1 MRPKTCR
8 RWIDR
13 TLGLAAASLLLAGA
27 ARADDAWQPP
37 LDEALKQA
45 ATQHAPILIEFH
57 APWCYSCYYMAHN
70 VLNGAEW
77 DKVKRETVLVDLDAD
92 APEGNYWEKRLDV
105 KALPSYV
112 VLNERGDELGRILAE
127 QTRPEFYRQLDA
139 IRARTTTLES
149 LRDKVKDGN
158 PASLKAAHEVLK
170 AYYARSDADGG
181 LAWRKALPQAAQT
194 ALDKDARARL
204 WTQRLQLMQAGQNKN
219 TAQCAAL
226 APQVLAGELGCDRAY
241 ELDRVMEC
249 TANLSDADKAGLLA
263 AQKPVMT
270 HQLYGEVFVSH
281 PSCADARSAVLT
293 TADLDDALKYPQAR
307 EAVLDRAIADVKQR
321 LGGNLKRDRNLADNL
336 RVFLDR
342 AGKTD
347 ELDLLYPRLIAA
359 YPDDYVYYY
368 RFGKSL
374 AARGQYQQA
383 LIYLQQAVPK
393 AYGVN
398 RLNVAGEQAQA
409 LIKLNRPD
417 DAKQAV
423 ADALKANGPWFPERA
438 AQLKALVALGN

>member
-1 MRPKTCR
+1 MRRKICH

-13 TLGLAAASLLLAGA
+13 VVQFGAGALLLAGVVH
-27 ARADDAWQPP
+27 ADPWQPP

-77 DKVKRETVLVDLDAD
+77 DKVKRETVLVDLDVD
-92 APEGNYWEKRLDV
+92 APQGNYWKERLGV

-112 VLNERGDELGRILAE
+112 VLNEQGDELGRITAE
-127 QTRPEFYRQLDA
+127 QTRPDFYRQLDA
-139 IRARTTTLES
+139 IESRTATLES
-149 LRDKVKDGN
+149 LRDKVRDGS

-170 AYYARSDADGG
+170 AYFARDDADGA
-181 LAWRKALPQAAQT
+181 LAWRKILPPPARA
-194 ALDKDARARL
+194 ALDRDARARS
-204 WTQRLQLMQAGQNKN
+204 WIERLQLMQASQSNDA
-219 TAQCAAL
+219 AQCLAL
-226 APQVLAGELGCDRAY
+226 APAVLAGELDCDRAY
-241 ELDRVMEC
+241 ELDRVMQC
-249 TANLSDADKAGLLA
+249 TTSLPDATRTGLLA
-263 AQKPVMT
+263 GQKPLMT
-270 HQLYGEVFVSH
+270 RQLYARIFVDH

-293 TADLDDALKYPQAR
+293 TADLDDVLKYPQAR
-307 EAVLDRAIADVKQR
+307 TDVLDRAIADVRRR

-347 ELDLLYPRLIAA
+347 ELDLLYPKLIAA

-374 AARGQYQQA
+374 VTRGQYQQA
-383 LIYLQQAVPK
+383 LIYLRQAAPK

-398 RLNVAGEQAQA
+398 RLNVAEQQAQA
-409 LIKLNRPD
+409 LLKLGRPD

-423 ADALKANGPWFPERA
+423 ADALKANGPWFPEQA
-438 AQLKALVALGN
+438 AKLKALVVLN

>member
-1 MRPKTCR
+1 MRPKTFR
-8 RWIDR
+8 RW
-13 TLGLAAASLLLAGA
+13 TELAASFLLLAGA
-27 ARADDAWQPP
+27 AQADTWQPP
-37 LDEALKQA
+37 LDEALKTA
-45 ATQHAPILIEFH
+45 AERHAPILIEFH

-70 VLNGAEW
+70 VLVGPEW
-77 DKVKRETVLVDLDAD
+77 DKVKREAVLVDLDAD
-92 APEGNYWEKRLDV
+92 APEGNYWEQHLTV

-112 VLNERGDELGRILAE
+112 VLNENGDELGRILAE

-139 IRARTTTLES
+139 ILARTTSLDE
-149 LRDKVKDGN
+149 LRDKVKDGS

-170 AYYARSDADGG
+170 AYYARNDADGG
-181 LAWRKALPQAAQT
+181 LAWRSALPQPAQA
-194 ALDKDARARL
+194 ALDKDGRARL
-204 WTQRLQLMQAGQNKN
+204 WDERLQLMRASQNKN
-219 TAQCAAL
+219 AAQCAAL
-226 APQVLAGELGCDRAY
+226 APAVLAGDLGCDRAY

-249 TANLSDADKAGLLA
+249 TASLPDADKTSLLA

-270 HQLYGEVFVSH
+270 HQLYAQVFVSH

-293 TADLDDALKYPQAR
+293 TADLDEVLKYPQAR
-307 EAVLDRAIADVKQR
+307 EDVLERAIADVKQR
-321 LGGNLKRDRNLADNL
+321 LGGNLKKDRNLADNL

-383 LIYLQQAVPK
+383 LIYLQQAAPK
-393 AYGVN
+393 AYGIN
-398 RLNVAGEQAQA
+398 RLNVAEQQAQA
-409 LIKLNRPD
+409 LLKLNRTD

-423 ADALKANGPWFPERA
+423 ADALKANGPWFPEQA
-438 AQLKALVALGN
+438 AKLKALVALN

>member
-1 MRPKTCR
+1 MPPRTCR
-8 RWIDR
+8 RWNEL
-13 TLGLAAASLLLAGA
+13 TLGLASIALLLAGA
-27 ARADDAWQPP
+27 AHADEAWQPP

-45 ATQHAPILIEFH
+45 ARKHAPILVEFH

-70 VLNGAEW
+70 VLNGPEW
-77 DKVKRETVLVDLDAD
+77 DKVKHESVLVDLDAD
-92 APEGNYWEKRLDV
+92 APEGNYWEQRLNI
-105 KALPSYV
+105 KALPAYV
-112 VLNERGDELGRILAE
+112 VLNEKGEELGRIMAE
-127 QTRPEFYRQLDA
+127 QTRPDFYHQLDA
-139 IRARTTTLES
+139 IRARTNTLES
-149 LRDKVKDGN
+149 LRDKVRDGS
-158 PASLKAAHEVLK
+158 PASLKAAHEVLR
-170 AYYARSDADGG
+170 AYYARDDADGA
-181 LAWRKALPQAAQT
+181 LTWRKALPPPAQA
-194 ALDKDARARL
+194 ALDKDSRAKLWITRL
-204 WTQRLQLMQAGQNKN
+204 ELMQAAQNHN
-219 TAQCAAL
+219 LAQCTAL
-226 APQVLAGELGCDRAY
+226 APAVLAGELGCDRAY

-249 TANLSDADKAGLLA
+249 TARLPDADKSRLLA

-270 HQLYGEVFVSH
+270 HQLYGQVFISH

-307 EAVLDRAIADVKQR
+307 ADVLDRAIADARQR
-321 LGGNLKRDRNLADNL
+321 LAGNLKRDRNLADNL

-347 ELDLLYPRLIAA
+347 ELDLLYPKLIAA

-383 LIYLQQAVPK
+383 LIYLQQAAPK

-398 RLNVAGEQAQA
+398 RLNVAEQQAQA

-423 ADALKANGPWFPERA
+423 ADALKANGPWFPEQA
-438 AQLKALVALGN
+438 ARLKALVAL

>member
-1 MRPKTCR
+1 MRPRTCR
-8 RWIDR
+8 RWTER
-13 TLGLAAASLLLAGA
+13 AAATAVALLLGA
-27 ARADDAWQPP
+27 TAHADGSWQPP

-45 ATQHAPILIEFH
+45 AQRHAPILVEFH

-77 DKVKRETVLVDLDAD
+77 EKVKRAAVPVDLDAD
-92 APEGNYWEKRLDV
+92 APEGNYWKERLAV

-112 VLNERGDELGRILAE
+112 VLNENGDELGRILAE
-127 QTRPEFYRQLDA
+127 QTRPEFYRQLDS
-139 IRARTTTLES
+139 IMARTSS
-149 LRDKVKDGN
+149 LDAIRDKVRDGG

-170 AYYARSDADGG
+170 AYYARNDAEGG
-181 LAWRKALPQAAQT
+181 LAWRAALPPPAQA

-204 WTQRLQLMQAGQNKN
+204 WIARLQLMQASQKHSA
-219 TAQCAAL
+219 AQCAAL
-226 APQVLAGELGCDRAY
+226 APTVLGGELGCDRAY

-249 TANLSDADKAGLLA
+249 TASLGDADKLRLLST
-263 AQKPVMT
+263 QKPVMT
-270 HQLYGEVFVSH
+270 HQLYAQVFVSH

-307 EAVLDRAIADVKQR
+307 EDVLEHAIADVKQR
-321 LGGNLKRDRNLADNL
+321 LGGNLKKDRNLADNL

-383 LIYLQQAVPK
+383 LLYLQQAAPK
-393 AYGVN
+393 AYGIN
-398 RLNVAGEQAQA
+398 RLNVAEQQA
-409 LIKLNRPD
+409 LALLKLNRPD

-423 ADALKANGPWFPERA
+423 AEALKANGPWFPEQA
-438 AQLKALVALGN
+438 ARLKALANL